1 MIYQVYEEE
10 LADAFDA
17 LLKSVDLATQK
28 LLEKQF
34 DEMLEQE
41 ELLWSGISVEIQSK
55 ILFFQSALINDLK
68 NELLPN

>member
-34 DEMLEQE
+34 DEMVEQE